1 MKARPAP
8 VVPPPPVDIGPPCQE
23 RLDLLQVVEGAGAE
37 EEELLQGDGR
47 LHDVAHHSH
56 SQSVGETALSGSY
69 SRGERACV
77 EESVVSSVAGRG
89 ANRFSHTDQTVC
101 E

>member
-8 VVPPPPVDIGPPCQE
+8 VVPPPPVDVSPPGQE
-23 RLDLLQVVEGAGAE
+23 GLDLLQVVEGAGAE

-56 SQSVGETALSGSY
+56 SQSVGGTALSGSY
-69 SRGERACV
+69 SRGGERACV
-77 EESVVSSVAGRG
+77 EQSVVSSVAGRG
-89 ANRFSHTDQTVC
+89 ANRFSHTDQTD
-101 E
+101 